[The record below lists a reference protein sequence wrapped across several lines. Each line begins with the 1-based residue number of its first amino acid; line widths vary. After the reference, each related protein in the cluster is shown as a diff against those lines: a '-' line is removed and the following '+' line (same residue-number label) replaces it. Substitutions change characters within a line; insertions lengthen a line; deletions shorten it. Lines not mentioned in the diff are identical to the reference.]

1 MGIKRASIPCP
12 GPQCRV
18 GSLQGV
24 CEKCCCILML
34 LSSPRDTMQHC
45 CAAAP
50 PLCNTDFL
58 VPFRVLSQLD
68 LNVNLLHEVMARIIL
83 SFDVLTL
90 SARRP
95 PCHPCSTIEVPPAFG
110 EATDHAVQAAPAS
123 ASLQIKLSCYRW
135 ENNITFPLEDLYTFA
150 AAKRALSSPFLAIE
164 VKACCEVDA
173 TLDHRRS
180 LNLPLFEFCTS
191 ELSPAAIYHA
201 CAKFAACM
209 PSPSPVLQPEFVLHP
224 HARRLRH
231 LNSPSQFSGLLK
243 PRSTA
248 LSPSQ
253 R

>member
-12 GPQCRV
+12 GPQCRAGISARCMREV
-18 GSLQGV
+18 
-24 CEKCCCILML
+24 L
-34 LSSPRDTMQHC
+34 LYFNAALISTRHQHC

-50 PLCNTDFL
+50 PLCNTDVL
-58 VPFRVLSQLD
+58 VAFRVLSELD

-95 PCHPCSTIEVPPAFG
+95 PCHPCSTMKVPPAFG
-110 EATDHAVQAAPAS
+110 GATDHAVQPAPAS
-123 ASLQIKLSCYRW
+123 ASLHIKPSCYHW
-135 ENNITFPLEDLYTFA
+135 ENNSTVPLEDLYTIA
-150 AAKRALSSPFLAIE
+150 AAKRALSSPLLAIE
-164 VKACCEVDA
+164 EKACCEVDA

-180 LNLPLFEFCTS
+180 PNLPLFEFCTS
-191 ELSPAAIYHA
+191 ELRPAAIYHA
-201 CAKFAACM
+201 CSEFVACM

-224 HARRLRH
+224 HARRYRH
-231 LNSPSQFSGLLK
+231 LNSPSQFSGLFQ
-243 PRSTA
+243 PRSSA